1 MAGKFRTA
9 QAMFWPVKVKIA
21 KGKNRFDTEEIE
33 IKYKRLSFDELKNLA
48 ASLKLPED
56 ATDQERKDV
65 DELYFSEVRDCIVDW
80 KIDDETGKPL
90 EFTPDNLDL
99 VMDNVDYRN
108 AIFREFWEFQ
118 NGGAVTKN

>member
-1 MAGKFRTA
+1 MAGKFRSA
-9 QAMFWPVKVKIA
+9 QALSWPVKVKIA

-48 ASLKLPED
+48 TSLKLPED